1 MKPTAGFT
9 YNLVVL
15 FLYYSLL
22 PSSRDRFARR
32 VDAGHNRWFAMKYD
46 VIIVGAGHSGI
57 EASLAAARMGAST
70 LMLTL
75 NLDHIG
81 QMSCNPAIGGIG
93 KGHLVREIDALGGE
107 MGLATDETGIQFR
120 FLNTRKGP
128 AVRARRAQ
136 ADKAAYRAR
145 SKRVLERTANLQVRQ
160 ASVERLIVEDGAV
173 RGVESQIGEVF
184 EAPTVILT
192 TGTFL
197 KGLVHIGMKNY
208 SAGRAG
214 DFAAMGLSDHL
225 AQLGFRIGRLK
236 TGTCPRLDARTID
249 YSALEIQP
257 GDEPP
262 PPFSFRTER
271 ITQAQIPCHLTFTNL
286 RTHEIIRGG
295 IDRSP
300 MYSGVIQSK
309 GPRYCPSVE
318 DKVMRFRDKERHQI
332 FLEPEGRD
340 TIEVYPNGLSTS
352 LPLDVQLAMV
362 RSIAGLEQAEIMR
375 PGYAIEYDFSD
386 PTQLTPSLET
396 KLVRG
401 LFFAGQINGT
411 TGYEEAGA
419 QGLIA
424 GINAAL
430 KVRGGPALILRR
442 DQAYI
447 GVMID
452 DLVTRGIGGEP
463 YRMFTSRAEYRLL
476 LREDNA
482 DRRLSHIGERLGLL
496 DASAGA
502 RVRAKTEAVSREI
515 ERLKSALIPASDEV
529 NSAIVAHGS
538 TPIAQPV
545 RAIELLKRPEIGYD
559 ALIKMSG
566 VTSTLNLDE
575 AAELETEI
583 KYEGYVRRQVEAV
596 ERFARLEDTTIPDW
610 VDFKVVMGLST
621 EVSERLCAVRPRSL
635 GQAARMPGITPAAIS
650 ILAVHIKSRR
660 DRNARAI

>member
-1 MKPTAGFT
+1 M
-9 YNLVVL
+9 N
-15 FLYYSLL
+15 
-22 PSSRDRFARR
+22 
-32 VDAGHNRWFAMKYD
+32 YD

-57 EASLAAARMGAST
+57 EAALAAARMGAST

-107 MGLATDETGIQFR
+107 MGLAADEIGIQFR

-145 SKRVLERTANLQVRQ
+145 SKRVLERTANLHMRQ
-160 ASVERLIVEDGAV
+160 ASVERLIVADGAV

-184 EAPTVILT
+184 EGRAVILT

-197 KGLVHIGMKNY
+197 KGLVHIGLKNY

-225 AQLGFRIGRLK
+225 ADLGFRVGRLK

-262 PPFSFRTER
+262 PPFSFRTKR
-271 ITQAQIPCHLTFTNL
+271 IAQAQIPCHLTFTNS

-362 RSIAGLEQAEIMR
+362 RSIGGLEQAEIMR

-424 GINAAL
+424 GINAAR
-430 KVRGGPALILRR
+430 KVRGEPALILRR

-482 DRRLSHIGERLGLL
+482 DRRLSPLGERLGLL

-502 RVRAKTEAVSREI
+502 RVRAKTEAVRREI
-515 ERLKSALIPASDEV
+515 ERLKSALIPATDEV
-529 NSAIVAHGS
+529 NAAIAASGS

-545 RAIELLKRPEIGYD
+545 RAIELLKRPEIAYD
-559 ALIKMSG
+559 TVLKMGGVDSG
-566 VTSTLNLDE
+566 LGLDE

-583 KYEGYVRRQVEAV
+583 KYEGYVRRQAEVV
-596 ERFARLEDTTIPDW
+596 ERFSRLEDTAIPDW
-610 VDFKVVMGLST
+610 VDFKGVMGLST
-621 EVSERLCAVRPRSL
+621 EVSERLSAVRPQSL

>member
-1 MKPTAGFT
+1 VK
-9 YNLVVL
+9 
-15 FLYYSLL
+15 
-22 PSSRDRFARR
+22 
-32 VDAGHNRWFAMKYD
+32 HD
-46 VIIVGAGHSGI
+46 VIVVGAGHAGI
-57 EASLAAARMGAST
+57 EASLAAARMGART

-107 MGLATDETGIQFR
+107 MAVSIDETGIQFR

-136 ADKAAYRAR
+136 ADKANYRAR
-145 SKRVLERTANLQVRQ
+145 MKRVLEATPNLTIRQ

-173 RGVESQIGEVF
+173 QAVESQIGETF
-184 EAPTVILT
+184 AAPTVILT

-197 KGLVHIGMKNY
+197 KGLVHIGLRNY
-208 SAGRAG
+208 NAGRAG
-214 DFAAMGLSDHL
+214 DFAAMGLSDSL
-225 AQLGFRIGRLK
+225 TALGFQIGRLK

-249 YSALEIQP
+249 YSALEVQP

-262 PPFSFRTER
+262 PPFSFRTAR
-271 ITQAQIPCHLTFTNL
+271 IAQPQVPCHITYTNEA
-286 RTHEIIRGG
+286 THEIIRGG
-295 IDRSP
+295 LDRSP
-300 MYSGVIQSK
+300 MYSGVIHSR

-352 LPLDVQLAMV
+352 LPLDAQVEMV
-362 RSIAGLEQAEIMR
+362 HSIRGLERAEIMR

-386 PTQLTPSLET
+386 PTQLQPSLET
-396 KLVRG
+396 RLVSG
-401 LFFAGQINGT
+401 LFFAGQLNGT

-424 GINAAL
+424 GINAVL
-430 KVRGGPALILRR
+430 KTRGEAPLVLGR

-482 DRRLSHIGERLGLL
+482 DRRLSAIGERLGLVGSEATGRIRERGERVAAEVTRLRATPVAAGDDVNRIL
-496 DASAGA
+496 DECGSSPIREA
-502 RVRAKTEAVSREI
+502 VRAF
-515 ERLKSALIPASDEV
+515 
-529 NSAIVAHGS
+529 
-538 TPIAQPV
+538 
-545 RAIELLKRPEIGYD
+545 ELLRRPELAYADVIRMARLQR
-559 ALIKMSG
+559 AL
-566 VTSTLNLDE
+566 DFDQ
-575 AAELETEI
+575 AAELETEV
-583 KYEGYVRRQVEAV
+583 KYEGYVKRQSEAIERFKRLEEAV
-596 ERFARLEDTTIPDW
+596 IPEW
-610 VDFKVVMGLST
+610 IDFGAVPGLST
-621 EVSERLCAVRPRSL
+621 EVCERLANVRPRSL
-635 GQAARMPGITPAAIS
+635 GQAARMPGITPAAVS
-650 ILAVHIKSRR
+650 ILAMHIRARQSRA
-660 DRNARAI
+660 DRSATDAE

>member
-1 MKPTAGFT
+1 M
-9 YNLVVL
+9 N
-15 FLYYSLL
+15 
-22 PSSRDRFARR
+22 
-32 VDAGHNRWFAMKYD
+32 YD
-46 VIIVGAGHSGI
+46 VIIVGAGHAGI
-57 EASLAAARMGAST
+57 EAALAAARMGAST

-93 KGHLVREIDALGGE
+93 KGHLVREMDALGGE

-160 ASVERLIVEDGAV
+160 ASVERLIVEDGVV

-184 EAPTVILT
+184 EAPTVVLT

-214 DFAAMGLSDHL
+214 DFAAMGLSEHL

-271 ITQAQIPCHLTFTNL
+271 ITQAQLPCHLTFTNS

-340 TIEVYPNGLSTS
+340 TVEVYPNGLSTS

-386 PTQLTPSLET
+386 PMQLTPSLES
-396 KLVRG
+396 KLVSG

-430 KVRGGPALILRR
+430 KVRGEPALILRR

-482 DRRLSHIGERLGLL
+482 DRRLSPIGEQLGLL

-502 RVRAKTEAVSREI
+502 RVRAKTEAVRAEI
-515 ERLKSALIPASDEV
+515 ERLKLALIPASDEV
-529 NSAIVAHGS
+529 NAAIAAHGS

-566 VTSTLNLDE
+566 AHSTLNLDE

-583 KYEGYVRRQVEAV
+583 KYEGYVRRQAEAV

-610 VDFKVVMGLST
+610 VDFKGVMGLST

>member
-1 MKPTAGFT
+1 
-9 YNLVVL
+9 L
-15 FLYYSLL
+15 
-22 PSSRDRFARR
+22 RDGL
-32 VDAGHNRWFAMKYD
+32 DAGHNRWFAMNYD

-57 EASLAAARMGAST
+57 EAALAAARMGAST

-136 ADKAAYRAR
+136 ADKALYRAR
-145 SKRVLERTANLQVRQ
+145 SKRVLERTSNLQVRQ
-160 ASVERLIVEDGAV
+160 ASIERLIVADSAV

-197 KGLVHIGMKNY
+197 KGLVHIGMKNF

-214 DFAAMGLSDHL
+214 DFAAMGLSEHL

-236 TGTCPRLDARTID
+236 TGTCPRLDGRTID

-262 PPFSFRTER
+262 PPFSFRTAR
-271 ITQAQIPCHLTFTNL
+271 ITQAQVPCHLTYTNS

-318 DKVMRFRDKERHQI
+318 DKVMRFRDKTRHQI

-340 TIEVYPNGLSTS
+340 TVEVYPNGLSTS

-430 KVRGGPALILRR
+430 KVRGEPALILRR

-482 DRRLSHIGERLGLL
+482 DRRLSPTGEQLGLL

-502 RVRAKTEAVSREI
+502 RVRTKTEAVRAEI
-515 ERLKSALIPASDEV
+515 ERLKLALVPASDDV
-529 NSAIVAHGS
+529 NAAIVAHGS

-545 RAIELLKRPEIGYD
+545 RAIELLRRPEIGYD
-559 ALIKMSG
+559 ALLKMSG
-566 VTSTLNLDE
+566 MQSGLNLDE

-610 VDFKVVMGLST
+610 VDFKGVMGLST